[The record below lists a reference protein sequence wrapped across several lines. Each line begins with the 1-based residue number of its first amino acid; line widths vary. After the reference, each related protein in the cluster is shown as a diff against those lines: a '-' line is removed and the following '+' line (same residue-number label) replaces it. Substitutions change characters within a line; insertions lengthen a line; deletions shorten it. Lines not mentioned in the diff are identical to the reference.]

1 MLRKG
6 MRVREPTK
14 KVGQVARTGKVLAVE
29 GRAVEIEWDD
39 GHVSRLTD
47 AVLVPITDKERSKA

>member
-1 MLRKG
+1 

-14 KVGQVARTGKVLAVE
+14 KVGQVARTGKILAVE
-29 GRAVEIEWDD
+29 GRAVEVEWDD

-47 AVLVPITDKERSKA
+47 AVLVPIKEKSGKKA